1 MRGKRLLTIGALA
14 ACLAGGTAVGA
25 SAEPGE
31 IIVGNL
37 VLRADGGFK
46 PEALPRRK
54 RVPIRFEGYAT
65 IRTKDRSRPP
75 ALRHARIDFDRDGKL
90 NPGGLPQC
98 PPGRLEGRTVQQAR
112 RLCMGAIVG
121 RGTVTADIELLGTRF
136 RVRSPLTLF
145 NGTRVRG
152 NPTVLAHAQTSV
164 PVFQAYVVVAPIER
178 RGGSTF
184 GYRTSFDVPPIAGG
198 AGSLTRVEARIGR
211 RFKRG
216 GVRRSYVTAR
226 CSNGILQTQGLFR
239 FDDGNV
245 VSGSVFKFCRIRPR

>member
-1 MRGKRLLTIGALA
+1 MKAKRLLLTIGGLA
-14 ACLAGGTAVGA
+14 ACLAVGGSVVAV
-25 SAEPGE
+25 AEPGE

-46 PEALPRRK
+46 PEVLPRRK
-54 RVPIRFEGYAT
+54 RVPIRFQGYAT

-90 NPGGLPQC
+90 NPGGLPNC
-98 PPGRLEGRTVQQAR
+98 PPGRLEARTAQQAR
-112 RLCMGAIVG
+112 RVCGGAIVG
-121 RGTVTADIELLGTRF
+121 KGRVSADIELLGARF

-145 NGTRVRG
+145 NGPRLRG
-152 NPTVLAHAQTSV
+152 DPTVLAHAQTSV
-164 PVFQAYVVVAPIER
+164 PIFQAYVVIAPIER
-178 RGGSTF
+178 RRGRTF

-198 AGSLTRVEARIGR
+198 AGSLTRVDARIGR
-211 RFKRG
+211 RFSRG
-216 GVRRSYVTAR
+216 GTRRSYVTAR

-245 VSGSVFKFCRIRPR
+245 VSGSVFESCSPR

>member
-1 MRGKRLLTIGALA
+1 MAIGALA
-14 ACLAGGTAVGA
+14 ACLAAGGAVGA

-46 PEALPRRK
+46 PEVLPRRK

-65 IRTKDRSRPP
+65 IRTKDNSRPP

-90 NPGGLPQC
+90 NPGGLPRC
-98 PPGRLEGRTVQQAR
+98 PPARLEARTSQQAR
-112 RLCMGAIVG
+112 RLCGGAIVG
-121 RGTVTADIELLGTRF
+121 AGRVTADIELLGARF
-136 RVRSPLTLF
+136 RVRSPLSLF
-145 NGTRVRG
+145 NGPRVRG
-152 NPTVLAHAQTSV
+152 NPTVVAHAQTSV

-178 RGGSTF
+178 RGGRTF

-211 RFKRG
+211 RFSRG
-216 GVRRSYVTAR
+216 GARRSYVTAR
-226 CSNGILQTQGLFR
+226 CSNGILQTQGLFH
-239 FDDGNV
+239 FADGNV
-245 VSGSVFKFCRIRPR
+245 ISGSVFESCTSR